1 VSRSGITESASQP
14 GGAVG
19 AYPIQTAAARY
30 NFDIF
35 NARGVPKEQLN
46 GTPYRYWH
54 AHAIAHIFGKRLS
67 GNVDVLDAGGRE
79 GRTLSLLK
87 GLGLHGTYTCLD
99 LKPTMAVTSDPD
111 FEIETIAS
119 AFKDFPPR
127 RCYDAVLFQTSLE
140 CVKDFGEIAW
150 VTGCLKPRGFVVA
163 TLHRRN
169 TRRLYRSYR
178 KEGGLYPRNEEEL
191 APAFAEIGLQVME
204 LFALGGVASRLC
216 QYVTNSGLAYY
227 PQAAFRHTAGRVFP
241 ELRHAN
247 LMGPVNQVLNPLM
260 ARIDR
265 VLHFRPIGHCLL
277 LEPASENGLAPG
289 V

>member
-1 VSRSGITESASQP
+1 
-14 GGAVG
+14 
-19 AYPIQTAAARY
+19 
-30 NFDIF
+30 
-35 NARGVPKEQLN
+35 
-46 GTPYRYWH
+46 
-54 AHAIAHIFGKRLS
+54 
-67 GNVDVLDAGGRE
+67 
-79 GRTLSLLK
+79 
-87 GLGLHGTYTCLD
+87 
-99 LKPTMAVTSDPD
+99 
-111 FEIETIAS
+111 
-119 AFKDFPPR
+119 
-127 RCYDAVLFQTSLE
+127 
-140 CVKDFGEIAW
+140 
-150 VTGCLKPRGFVVA
+150 
-163 TLHRRN
+163 
-169 TRRLYRSYR
+169 
-178 KEGGLYPRNEEEL
+178 
-191 APAFAEIGLQVME
+191 ME